1 MENATMD
8 AAQPSEVTADVNAV
22 TFRRLARLEC
32 HYRGV
37 LFGAAM
43 AVVALLPAATAW
55 SAPAAPATLT
65 QAGLT
70 TAACQQ
76 AITTHA
82 NEGLRLVSISGYIE
96 NGGVRCVGV
105 WRKVA
110 GPAQFARFAMMQAD
124 YDKEGVAR
132 GKDGYTLVSVTP
144 FGNSGE
150 TLFNAIWEKRPSP
163 VLYSRYGMTGAEYL
177 AWSIDRTKAGMHLT
191 QISGY
196 TINGQA
202 RFAAIFEGGASLTLV
217 TQHAMTSDDL
227 NSKIATYQ
235 KQGYRLK
242 QLSGYQDGGQDRFAA
257 IWDKPAGG
265 ALWVRWGV
273 NAADFQRVGDVERLR
288 GWSPLSIQG
297 YSAGSAPRFTM
308 LFETPF
314 RNGDLDLIV
323 KAVNDGLA
331 ARMVAGA
338 SVAIAKDGKLVYAAG
353 FGKANLQTGELM
365 DVRHRIRIGSVS
377 KMITSAAIYKL
388 VEDGKLSGVNRNVF
402 GPGGILEKEVTLVPL
417 CKDLEGASIQQF
429 LQHLSGLPGTVPD
442 PVNCSASGAA
452 GNATLTARIQ
462 QELANFANARPV
474 FPTNRLLGKPGDFNA
489 YSNMS
494 HIIAGA
500 VIEKLSGRSYL
511 DYVRSRV
518 LVPAGLPA
526 SGPLAP
532 ALFTTGNYNP
542 ASGEA
547 GHYDTGGAYASYAA
561 TSCSNE
567 PPGVGA
573 GGWAMSAVDLLRWF
587 TSIDAKPGRVPELLS
602 AADQKTFTTAGVPK
616 NPASGAP
623 YASGIVV
630 NGTWGFCGTSVSVTQ
645 GHNGG
650 VAGASSNLWL
660 FGNGYA
666 IAVIVNQDT
675 ATSAPCPAN
684 DTIINNLLGVVTK
697 IDWPDTDQF

>member
-1 MENATMD
+1 M
-8 AAQPSEVTADVNAV
+8 SV
-22 TFRRLARLEC
+22 
-32 HYRGV
+32 
-37 LFGAAM
+37 
-43 AVVALLPAATAW
+43 
-55 SAPAAPATLT
+55 
-65 QAGLT
+65 
-70 TAACQQ
+70 
-76 AITTHA
+76 
-82 NEGLRLVSISGYIE
+82 SGYIE

-105 WRKVA
+105 WRKVP
-110 GPAQFARFAMMQAD
+110 GPAQFARFAMTQAE
-124 YDKEGVAR
+124 YDREGVAR
-132 GKDGYTLVSVTP
+132 GKDGYTLVSATP
-144 FGNSGE
+144 FGNGGA

-163 VLYSRYGMTGAEYL
+163 ALYSRYGMTSAEYQ
-177 AWSIDRTKAGMHLT
+177 AWFTERSKAGMHLT

-202 RFAAIFEGGASLTLV
+202 RYAAIVEGGTSPVGMTH
-217 TQHAMTSDDL
+217 HAMTSDDL
-227 NSKIATYQ
+227 NSKIAAYQ

-257 IWDKPAGG
+257 IWEKPAGG

-273 NAADFQRVGDVERLR
+273 NAADFQRVGDLERLR

-297 YSAGSAPRFTM
+297 YTAGSAPRFTM

-338 SVAIAKDGKLVYAAG
+338 SIAIAKDGKLVYAAG
-353 FGKANLQTGELM
+353 FGKANLLTSELM

-388 VEDGKLSGVNRNVF
+388 VEDGKLSSVDRKVF
-402 GPGGILEKEVTLVPL
+402 GPGGILEKEVAVPTEW
-417 CKDLEGASIQQF
+417 KDLEGATIQQF

-442 PVNCSASGAA
+442 PTNCNAGRAA

-462 QELANFANARPV
+462 DEFTKFASARPV
-474 FPTNRLLGKPGDFNA
+474 FPTNRLIGKPGETNA

-518 LVPAGLPA
+518 LVPAGLAA

-561 TSCSNE
+561 TSCSKE

-587 TSIDAKPGRVPELLS
+587 MSVDAKPGRVPDLLS
-602 AADQKTFTTAGVPK
+602 AADQKAFTTAGAPK
-616 NPASGAP
+616 SPASGAP
-623 YASGIVV
+623 YASGIAV
-630 NGTWGFCGTSVSVTQ
+630 NGTVGFCGTSMKITQ

-660 FGNGYA
+660 FDNGYA

-684 DTIINNLLGVVTK
+684 DTILSNLLGVVTK
-697 IDWPDTDQF
+697 IDWPDADQF